1 MRMKNKKLISLVCLL
16 SLAAACAVPVLAAP
30 TGNVSGVIEQT
41 WSSAAAQIKT
51 VVNNV
56 VFPALDMILAILLF
70 VKIGGLY
77 MDYRKHGQL
86 EWTPAAILFAGLI
99 FSLTAPSF
107 IWTILGI

>member
-1 MRMKNKKLISLVCLL
+1 MKNKKFVSLVCVL
-16 SLAAACAVPVLAAP
+16 SLAAVTAIPVLAAP

-56 VFPALDMILAILLF
+56 VFPALDTILAILLF
-70 VKIGGLY
+70 VKVGGLY
-77 MDYRKHGQL
+77 LDYRKHGQMD
-86 EWTPAAILFAGLI
+86 WGPVAILFAGLI